1 MTYFR
6 FQTILFTLIALLSF
20 STTAGATKGDTQAC
34 MEQVNKL
41 IIKKDIVADKGG
53 IWTSISMTPTL
64 KRHASKG
71 IQLDSK
77 INLVLSTLQYLCET
91 IDGVPLNDLA
101 IYLKENLAIKS
112 KKEFRAELIILG
124 KNHPVIDIW
133 WKFHEISLIN
143 KSRQLDFHKIKKTIV
158 KADPIFDKFI
168 ALKSNF
174 KNTQDQINIMGIE
187 SIIKN
192 IDDFLSSDEMMAQAV
207 MEDAQVPYWDIDES
221 AGGS

>member
-1 MTYFR
+1 MNYYR
-6 FQTILFTLIALLSF
+6 LKAFQFALITLLSF
-20 STTAGATKGDTQAC
+20 STLAGAAQEDTKSC
-34 MEQVNKL
+34 LEQVKKL
-41 IIKKDIVADKGG
+41 TIKKEVVADKGG
-53 IWTSISMTPTL
+53 IWTSISQSPKL
-64 KRHASKG
+64 RAHAAKG

-112 KKEFRAELIILG
+112 KKDFRAELIILG

-133 WKFHEISLIN
+133 WKFHETSLKN
-143 KSRQLDFHKIKKTIV
+143 ENRQLDFNKIKNSII
-158 KADPIFDKFI
+158 KANPIFDKLI
-168 ALKSNF
+168 ALQLNIEK
-174 KNTQDQINIMGIE
+174 TPDQSDIMATE

-192 IDDFLSSDEMMAQAV
+192 IDEFLSSDEMMSQAI

>member
-1 MTYFR
+1 MTIFR
-6 FQTILFTLIALLSF
+6 LQTIIFALIILISF
-20 STTAGATKGDTQAC
+20 STTASATKGEIQAC
-34 MEQVNKL
+34 LNEVQELVNK
-41 IIKKDIVADKGG
+41 KDVVADKGG
-53 IWTSISMTPTL
+53 IWTSISMSPTL
-64 KRHASKG
+64 KSHASKG

-133 WKFHEISLIN
+133 WKFHETALKN
-143 KSRQLDFHKIKKTIV
+143 ENRLLDFSKIKTSIIKVNPILDEFIV
-158 KADPIFDKFI
+158 
-168 ALKSNF
+168 LKNNF
-174 KNTQDQINIMGIE
+174 KTTQDDSNLIGIE
-187 SIIKN
+187 SIIKKIDN
-192 IDDFLSSDEMMAQAV
+192 ILLSDEMMAQAV

>member
-1 MTYFR
+1 MTIYR
-6 FQTILFTLIALLSF
+6 LQTIIFAFIILISF
-20 STTAGATKGDTQAC
+20 STTASATKGEIQAC
-34 MEQVNKL
+34 LKEVQELVK
-41 IIKKDIVADKGG
+41 KKDIVADKGG
-53 IWTSISMTPTL
+53 IWTSISMSPTL
-64 KRHASKG
+64 KSHASKG

-124 KNHPVIDIW
+124 KNHPVIDVW
-133 WKFHEISLIN
+133 WKFHETALKN
-143 KSRQLDFHKIKKTIV
+143 ENRLLDFSKIKTSIIKV
-158 KADPIFDKFI
+158 NPILDEFI
-168 ALKSNF
+168 ALKNNF
-174 KNTQDQINIMGIE
+174 NTTQDNSNLIGIE
-187 SIIKN
+187 SIINKIDN
-192 IDDFLSSDEMMAQAV
+192 ILLSDEMMAQAV